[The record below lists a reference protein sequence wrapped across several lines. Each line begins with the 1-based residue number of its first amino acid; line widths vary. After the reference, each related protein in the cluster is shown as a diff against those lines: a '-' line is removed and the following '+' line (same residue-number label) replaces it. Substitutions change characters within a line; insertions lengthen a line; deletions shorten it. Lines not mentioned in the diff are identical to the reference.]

1 MYVIPPINNDKIC
14 QGGELNSRPRAY
26 ESPALPLSYLGSKR
40 SENNIELAGAEV
52 IFKKSCMLIPH
63 LNTTPIYPMK
73 AY

>member
-1 MYVIPPINNDKIC
+1 
-14 QGGELNSRPRAY
+14 
-26 ESPALPLSYLGSKR
+26 
-40 SENNIELAGAEV
+40 V